1 MRWWIVCIL
10 ISLPSLFAQD
20 SPTPTDA
27 RGWMNQGM
35 QAYKSQQY
43 EQAID
48 AFQKAVDLDPAN
60 VSAHLYL
67 GSAWMAAFIPGVQ
80 LPDNVAK
87 AERARSEFLR
97 VLALEPDNERALESL
112 AYLGLQEA
120 TGLQDQTAR
129 FRMLDNARDWFLR
142 VVNADPRNRDAYY
155 SLGVIDWMKW
165 YPNLMQARAKLGMKP
180 EDPGPLTDAA
190 IRLDLK
196 LNYGPTIE
204 DGITNLKKAL
214 EIDPSY
220 SDAMAYMNLLIP
232 D

>member
-1 MRWWIVCIL
+1 MEAL
-10 ISLPSLFAQD
+10 Q
-20 SPTPTDA
+20 
-27 RGWMNQGM
+27 RG
-35 QAYKSQQY
+35 
-43 EQAID
+43 
-48 AFQKAVDLDPAN
+48 AVFDPAKG
-60 VSAHLYL
+60 SARLYL
-67 GSAWMAAFIPGVQ
+67 GTAWMIMYIPRVQ
-80 LPDNVAK
+80 LPDNVAR

-112 AYLGLQEA
+112 AYLGMQEA
-120 TGLQDQTAR
+120 GIQDQTAR

-142 VVNADPRNRDAYY
+142 VVSADPRNRDAYY

-180 EDPGPLTDAA
+180 EDPGPLTHAA

-220 SDAMAYMNLLIP
+220 SDAMAYMNL
-232 D
+232 